1 MHCLRA
7 LLLTTL
13 SSLAQASLQVV
24 PGATW
29 TTSNG
34 EHLQAHGAG
43 VIKVDNTYYLIGED
57 KTGGSAFQNVNCY
70 SSQDLVQW
78 TYVGAL
84 LSRTSSGDLGP
95 NRVVERPK
103 VVYNAKTR
111 KYVLYMHIDSSNYGE
126 AKVGVATGDSVCGKY
141 TYVKSYQPLNHQSRD
156 MGLFVDD
163 DGTGYLLSEDRQNG
177 LRILKL
183 SDDYLSVAGSTYLW
197 SDSIEAPALL
207 KLNGRYYMF
216 GSKLTGW
223 DPNDNVYSTSTSL
236 TSGWSGWKTFADSG
250 SKTYTS
256 QTNYVLPVGSNA
268 AIYLGDRWV
277 SKNLMASTYVWLPL
291 SISGTTVKMANAES
305 WVPDLSSTS
314 SSASKA
320 KPAETAYEGEA
331 ATYGGKTR
339 DVSCNNCSGK
349 KAAGYVG
356 GPDKGTVTFR
366 GIRSDADARTT
377 VRIRYVN
384 GDSSPRYANVR
395 VNGAAAQKL
404 AFLPTGNSVSS
415 STLNVD
421 LKSGSS
427 NEIVIE
433 GINDGWGPDIDRLIV
448 PVQ

>member
-1 MHCLRA
+1 MTCLRA

-13 SSLAQASLQVV
+13 TSLAKASLQVV
-24 PGATW
+24 PCATW

-141 TYVKSYQPLNHQSRD
+141 TYVKSCQPLNHQSRD

-207 KLNGRYYMF
+207 KLNGR
-216 GSKLTGW
+216 
-223 DPNDNVYSTSTSL
+223 
-236 TSGWSGWKTFADSG
+236 
-250 SKTYTS
+250 
-256 QTNYVLPVGSNA
+256 
-268 AIYLGDRWV
+268 
-277 SKNLMASTYVWLPL
+277 
-291 SISGTTVKMANAES
+291 
-305 WVPDLSSTS
+305 
-314 SSASKA
+314 
-320 KPAETAYEGEA
+320 
-331 ATYGGKTR
+331 
-339 DVSCNNCSGK
+339 
-349 KAAGYVG
+349 
-356 GPDKGTVTFR
+356 
-366 GIRSDADARTT
+366 
-377 VRIRYVN
+377 
-384 GDSSPRYANVR
+384 
-395 VNGAAAQKL
+395 
-404 AFLPTGNSVSS
+404 
-415 STLNVD
+415 
-421 LKSGSS
+421 
-427 NEIVIE
+427 
-433 GINDGWGPDIDRLIV
+433 
-448 PVQ
+448 